1 MVVPVA
7 VVYRNP
13 QLAIQALPE
22 VSAWVGIGANLGDPG
37 AAVLGAM
44 EALDTFPQTR
54 VDARSRLW
62 RTRPVNAPGP
72 TYINAVVRLKTRLTP
87 HALLCALL
95 DLELQFG
102 RERSTLNAPRTLD
115 LDLLMVDD
123 LTQEL
128 PGPPALQLPHPRMCE
143 RAFVLAPLADVDPEL
158 RLPNSEAVR
167 DVLSRLLNSP
177 DQAVEP
183 QT

>member
-1 MVVPVA
+1 MA
-7 VVYRNP
+7 VVCRNP
-13 QLAIQALPE
+13 QMAILASPE
-22 VSAWVGIGANLGDPG
+22 VNAWVGIGANLGDPS
-37 AAVLGAM
+37 AAVLAAM
-44 EALDTFPQTR
+44 EAIDALPQTR

-87 HALLCALL
+87 HALLCGLL

-128 PGPPALQLPHPRMCE
+128 QGPPALQLPHPRMCE
-143 RAFVLAPLADVDPEL
+143 RAFVLAPLADLDPEL
-158 RLPNSEAVR
+158 RLPNSESVR

-183 QT
+183 QA

>member
-1 MVVPVA
+1 
-7 VVYRNP
+7 
-13 QLAIQALPE
+13 
-22 VSAWVGIGANLGDPG
+22 
-37 AAVLGAM
+37 
-44 EALDTFPQTR
+44 
-54 VDARSRLW
+54 
-62 RTRPVNAPGP
+62 
-72 TYINAVVRLKTRLTP
+72 
-87 HALLCALL
+87 LLCGLL

-128 PGPPALQLPHPRMCE
+128 QGPPALQLPHPRMCE
-143 RAFVLAPLADVDPEL
+143 RAFVLAPLADLDPEL
-158 RLPNSEAVR
+158 RLPNSESVR

-183 QT
+183 QA